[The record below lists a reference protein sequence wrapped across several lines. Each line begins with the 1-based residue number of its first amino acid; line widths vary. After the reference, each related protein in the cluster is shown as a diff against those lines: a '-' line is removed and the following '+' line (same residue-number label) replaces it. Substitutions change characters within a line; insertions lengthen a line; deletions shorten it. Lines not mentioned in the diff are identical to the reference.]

1 MDNPKNISD
10 MSQDMTQAENIK
22 PASRRKE
29 KKPPKKITEKYL
41 YNSGLA
47 YLQKFTSSVPNFRR
61 VMTRKIDKSCTYH
74 KEQSRDASLQMLE
87 TTIATFERQ
96 GLLNDEAYLAG
107 MVNSLRRR
115 GLSAQAI
122 QYKLQ
127 QKGLKSEAIKEV
139 LAAHSGDLSTAEA
152 DLLAAA
158 QFIRRKKL
166 GCYGKPLGREEEK
179 ARNRQI
185 GALAR
190 AGFGFDITQKILA
203 MDEDGTQE
211 LLDQQSH

>member
-1 MDNPKNISD
+1 MENPNYISGMSED
-10 MSQDMTQAENIK
+10 MAPAENIK
-22 PASRRKE
+22 PTVRRQA
-29 KKPPKKITEKYL
+29 KKPPKKITEKHL
-41 YNSGLA
+41 YNAGLA
-47 YLQKFTSSVPNFRR
+47 YLQKFTSSIPNFRR
-61 VMTRKIDKSCTYH
+61 VMTRRIDRSCNYH
-74 KEQSRDASLQMLE
+74 KEQSKEECLKMLE

-96 GLLNDEAYLAG
+96 GLLNDEAYLQG

-127 QKGLKSEAIKEV
+127 QKGLKSEAIKTT
-139 LAAHSGDLSTAEA
+139 LQAHSGDLSDAEA
-152 DLLAAA
+152 DILAAA

-166 GCYGKPLGREEEK
+166 GCYGAPLARGDDK

-203 MDEDGTQE
+203 MSEDDAEE
-211 LLDQQSH
+211 LLHRLT